1 MGEIVV
7 VCSVTLDGVM
17 QAPGR
22 PDEDTR
28 GGFEYGGWAVPY
40 SQDAMGRVMGDPEAA
55 PGALLLGRRTYEDFA
70 DFWPKQKDNP
80 YTEALNRQQKYVVSN
95 TLAEPLPWANST
107 VVKAAD
113 ISALKESQNLIILGS
128 GALISSIQ
136 GQIDVYK
143 LLFHPLVLGTG
154 QRLFDPAARQDLEL
168 TDSVTTTTGVIIA
181 TCRPAR

>member
-1 MGEIVV
+1 MGKIVV
-7 VCSVTLDGVM
+7 VCNLTLDGVM

-40 SQDAMGRVMGDPEAA
+40 SHDAMGRVMGDPGAEPA
-55 PGALLLGRRTYEDFA
+55 ALLLGRRTYEDFA
-70 DFWPKQKDNP
+70 DFWPKQEDNP

-113 ISALKESQNLIILGS
+113 IPALEEAQNLIILGS

-136 GQIDVYK
+136 GQIDEYK
-143 LLFHPLVLGTG
+143 LLIHPLVLGTG
-154 QRLFDPAARQDLEL
+154 KRLFDPAARQDLEL